1 MAIGSK
7 VSGDFKSATGLFAK
21 VNGGWQKAKFGYVK
35 VDGVWKQFWANK
47 LLDTFSRTDTT
58 SGLGTSESGQAWT
71 IARSTWR
78 INSNNATTAG
88 SKTDYPLA
96 YVDLGFYNG
105 NFQANELA
113 PGMGV
118 AFRVKDANNWY
129 AVVPYYNQTATN
141 YSYCAAYGTPYQ
153 ACTCSTYAQTGT
165 YCSGDEVGTTYEGCY
180 DTIPAGSRLEVV
192 CGQPCGMVNHPI
204 TTVENRCTT
213 TCKTQCQTCTS
224 KQTAVP
230 GTGLYL
236 GSLFIPVRYT
246 TTTTCVNN
254 GTCCQSQTTCKDVTV
269 TTNNYVYECT
279 CTEVSVPFDSY
290 CRPGA
295 EYSYVAAPYT
305 CIGTIYPTY
314 GYTCPC
320 GNYTTITPC
329 ASVATGTTYTNY
341 YYIRV
346 IQMVDGVASVISDTQ
361 VDSRFSAITA
371 TINAATLSVT
381 AYSDSLY
388 TAQVGTV
395 SIPAT
400 FSNEYTGYGVIATQS
415 NFEDGR
421 TIGAIQVTAIGQ

>member
-35 VDGVWKQFWANK
+35 VDGEWKQFWANK
-47 LLDTFSRTDTT
+47 LLDTFARTDTT
-58 SGLGTSESGQAWT
+58 SGLGTAESGQAWT

-78 INSNNATTAG
+78 INSGNATTAG

-129 AVVPYYNQTATN
+129 AVVPYYNQTATT
-141 YSYCAAYGTPYQ
+141 YTYCAAYGTPYQ
-153 ACTCSTYAQTGT
+153 ECTCTVTAQTGT
-165 YCSGDEVGTTYEGCY
+165 GCSGTLVGTTYQGCY
-180 DTIPAGSRLEVV
+180 DVIPAGQRLETV
-192 CGQPCGMVNHPI
+192 CGQPCSMVNQPI
-204 TTVENRCTT
+204 TTVELQCKT
-213 TCKTQCQTCTS
+213 TCAVKCQTCT
-224 KQTAVP
+224 KTAVP

-246 TTTTCVNN
+246 TTCKDNN
-254 GTCCQSQTTCKDVTV
+254 NCCQNQTICQNVTV
-269 TTNNYVYECT
+269 TTNNYVYQCT
-279 CTEVSVPFDSY
+279 CVETLVDVPES

-295 EYSYVAAPYT
+295 EYSYEAAPYT
-305 CIGTIYPTY
+305 CSRGTYPIYGP
-314 GYTCPC
+314 TCPC

-329 ASVATGTTYTNY
+329 AQTATGTTYTNY

-346 IQMVDGVASVISDTQ
+346 IKMVDGVASVISDTQ
-361 VDSRFSAITA
+361 VNSRFSALTA
-371 TINAATLSVT
+371 TVNAATLDISV
-381 AYSDSLY
+381 YSDSLY
-388 TAQVGTV
+388 ATQVGSA
-395 SIPAT
+395 SIPNT
-400 FSNEYTGYGVIATQS
+400 FSSTATGFGIVGTQS